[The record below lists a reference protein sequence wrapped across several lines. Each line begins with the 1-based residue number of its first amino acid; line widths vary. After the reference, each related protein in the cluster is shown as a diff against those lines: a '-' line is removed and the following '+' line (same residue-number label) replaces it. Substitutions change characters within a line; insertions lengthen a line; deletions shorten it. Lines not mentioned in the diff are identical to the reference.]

1 MKTKTLFLLFLIGP
15 SFFSCNSTVKNQTIP
30 ISNLDTDFPIAEKL
44 EFNPFNKYDILGEG
58 GCVIDDS
65 ILWHFKEGEYDLG
78 SCYNINTGEKL
89 STIASKGRA
98 ANEIIQFDGFNI
110 IGDSVLL
117 YTDRNR
123 TIKAFAKKDIINNV
137 PMGERKFSVTTAP
150 DSIWVSQMIKLP
162 NGSVLATIQPALFEY
177 QKAEQTNVINQK
189 TITIFNDKEANSYE
203 TIKYES
209 FDIEKAKGA
218 ELTVNNLIKCA
229 YSYGFIAIKD
239 NDMAVF
245 SVSDQFILYTFD
257 LKSGNVVNEKRYTKI
272 QRIVGGD
279 EAFVSFETTNDRQVS
294 INSVKTNDEY
304 ILCLVQGYLNED
316 DKKME
321 LYKKAIYV
329 FDWDLNPIKKF
340 DLPDKKNG
348 YYSISNDCSAVYFCE
363 YTENGLILSKADLN
377 I

>member
-1 MKTKTLFLLFLIGP
+1 MRTNTRFLLLFSI
-15 SFFSCNSTVKNQTIP
+15 SFWGCTNTVKNQATP
-30 ISNLDTDFPIAEKL
+30 ISNIDTDFPITEKL
-44 EFNPFNKYDILGEG
+44 EFNPFNKYDILEEG
-58 GCVIDDS
+58 VCVIDDS

-98 ANEIIQFDGFNI
+98 ANEIIQFDGFDV

-123 TIKAFAKKDIINNV
+123 TIKAFAKKDIIDNV
-137 PMGERKFSVTTAP
+137 PMGERQFSVTTAP
-150 DSIWVSQMIKLP
+150 DSIWVSQMTKLP

-177 QKAEQTNVINQK
+177 QKAEQTNVINEK
-189 TITIFNDKEANSYE
+189 TVAIFNNKEANSYE

-209 FDIEKAKGA
+209 FDIEKAKGT
-218 ELTVNNLIKCA
+218 ELAANDLVKYA
-229 YSYGFIAIKD
+229 YSYGSIAIKD

-272 QRIVGGD
+272 QRTVGGD
-279 EAFVSFETTNDRQVS
+279 EAFVSFETTNDRQMS
-294 INSVKTNDEY
+294 IYSVKTNDKY
-304 ILCLVQGYLNED
+304 ILCSVQGYFSEE
-316 DKKME
+316 DKKAK
-321 LYKKAIYV
+321 LYKKAIYI
-329 FDWDLNPIKKF
+329 FDWELSPIKKF
-340 DLPDKKNG
+340 DLPDRKNG
-348 YYSISNDCSAVYFCE
+348 YYIISNDCSVVYFCE
-363 YTENGLILSKADLN
+363 YTEDGLILHKANLN

>member
-1 MKTKTLFLLFLIGP
+1 MKTKTLFLLFLIGL

-30 ISNLDTDFPIAEKL
+30 ISNLESDFPITEKL
-44 EFNPFNKYDILGEG
+44 EFNLFNKYDILGEG

-78 SCYNINTGEKL
+78 TCYNINTGEKL

-123 TIKAFAKKDIINNV
+123 TIKAFAKKDIIDNV

-150 DSIWVSQMIKLP
+150 DSIWVSQMTKLP

-209 FDIEKAKGA
+209 FDIEKAKGV
-218 ELTVNNLIKCA
+218 ELTANDLIKCA

-272 QRIVGGD
+272 QRIVGD
-279 EAFVSFETTNDRQVS
+279 DTFVSFETTNDRQVS
-294 INSVKTNDEY
+294 INSVKTSDKY

-316 DKKME
+316 DKKLK